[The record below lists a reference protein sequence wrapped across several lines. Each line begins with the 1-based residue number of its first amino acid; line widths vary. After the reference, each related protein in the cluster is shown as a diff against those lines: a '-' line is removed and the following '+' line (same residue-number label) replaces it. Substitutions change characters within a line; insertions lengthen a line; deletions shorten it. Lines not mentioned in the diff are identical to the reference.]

1 METMKRDAV
10 IERLIESRIDTAMS
24 DPFYLFGIL
33 SNGNKGFNEMTNEE
47 LVREFSYE
55 FDDCIVISNK

>member
-1 METMKRDAV
+1 MKTMKRDAV

-24 DPFYLFGIL
+24 DPFYLFDIL
-33 SNGNKGFNEMTNEE
+33 NNGNKGFSEMTNEE

-55 FDDCIVISNK
+55 FDDYIVISNK